1 MTYAARPLLSGG
13 IGTGAAKAPC
23 PDSRRS
29 MKKAV
34 VGVVMVLIAGAGTAA
49 WYYWP
54 WRGNSDV
61 LRLPGVVE
69 IQEVRLG
76 SKVGGRVAEVHVQEG
91 ETVEA
96 GTPLVVFDAPELR
109 AQMQQQEARVAQ
121 AEADAE
127 KAHRGARQQEIYAAW
142 AAALSAYEA

>member
-1 MTYAARPLLSGG
+1 MSWRIKTSSTSAPSIRFARIMTYAALLLLSGG
-13 IGTGAAKAPC
+13 TGSGAAKTPC
-23 PDSRRS
+23 PESRRS

-34 VGVVMVLIAGAGTAA
+34 FGVVLVLVAGAGTAA

-54 WRGNSDV
+54 WRANNGV

-91 ETVEA
+91 QIVE
-96 GTPLVVFDAPELR
+96 P
-109 AQMQQQEARVAQ
+109 
-121 AEADAE
+121 
-127 KAHRGARQQEIYAAW
+127 
-142 AAALSAYEA
+142 